1 MLFFLC
7 CYLEER
13 INIDFTGT
21 VVNAVFDG
29 AGIVDIS
36 LDKID
41 NGKTKTIT
49 IKNDKLSLVLW
60 RL

>member
-1 MLFFLC
+1 MC
-7 CYLEER
+7 CYKR
-13 INIDFTGT
+13 INIDFTRTG
-21 VVNAVFDG
+21 VNAVFDG